1 MRHPPCS
8 PTSSFRSPT
17 GERAGNHTR
26 GGRQSFQ
33 CSSQGCCYGFVC
45 VCGFFFHKGHGLGHQ
60 GSVGTDFAC
69 LWQRGRSR
77 AAVSQR
83 HLVGPRPPPRT
94 AGTEGPG
101 QPLREPG
108 SPWGTRPG
116 AVAEG
121 QGPGQPR
128 RDPARAPHG
137 SRGEAFGRGH
147 GALALGKS
155 SEGLDA
161 LWKHSLLPSCKP
173 FWSLSQGF

>member
-1 MRHPPCS
+1 MQETTQGEEGRV
-8 PTSSFRSPT
+8 SSALVRGAVMVLCACVVFFST
-17 GERAGNHTR
+17 KATVWVTRALLR
-26 GGRQSFQ
+26 RILPA
-33 CSSQGCCYGFVC
+33 
-45 VCGFFFHKGHGLGHQ
+45 CGSAG
-60 GSVGTDFAC
+60 
-69 LWQRGRSR
+69 
-77 AAVSQR
+77 AAVRRCHSATWW
-83 HLVGPRPPPRT
+83 GPRPPPRT